1 MDQIIAVL
9 STVRK
14 DLLQF
19 LCNKSFVITFFVM
32 IVFEPLL
39 IQVITFQVKE
49 IKVSVVDY
57 DQSELTNSLIRN
69 ILYSNDF
76 VLTGQCAT
84 YDEALSLV
92 KEDET
97 DCIIEIPKNF
107 EKDFLYQSLNN
118 TSIQPH
124 IQTSMNAV
132 NTAKAIE
139 ASENITGIL
148 PHIQVS
154 MNAINTTK
162 AIAASENITGIIAT
176 SLNSYVCARGI
187 IPNNGN
193 AFISTQNLY
202 NPSSDY
208 RLLMLAI
215 IFINISFI
223 FNIASRL
230 MTNELQ
236 FGTLCQ
242 ISVSPMKGF
251 SFMASKLITCYILS
265 MANILATM
273 AVTWLIYG
281 FLPSGSFFTIL
292 LCLSLYVLS
301 CSGIALWACNLLTS
315 TSQMVMFS
323 GAFGCVAM
331 LISGFITPLECVAE
345 WLQPVSYLMPTRYT
359 IIILRC
365 VALKGASI
373 SELASQFIPLS
384 IMTVVL
390 VIGALFSFRKSRG

>member
-32 IVFEPLL
+32 IVSNPFL

-49 IKVSVVDY
+49 IRVSVVDH
-57 DQSELTNSLIRN
+57 DQTELTNNLIRN

-84 YDEALSLV
+84 YGDALSLV

-107 EKDFLYQSLNN
+107 EKDFLHQSLNN

-124 IQTSMNAV
+124 IHVSMNAV
-132 NTAKAIE
+132 
-139 ASENITGIL
+139 
-148 PHIQVS
+148 
-154 MNAINTTK
+154 NTTK

-187 IPNNGN
+187 IPKNGN

-208 RLLMLAI
+208 RLLMLTV

-223 FNIASRL
+223 FDIASRI

-281 FLPSGSFFTIL
+281 FLPSGNFFTIL

-301 CSGIALWACNLLTS
+301 CSSIGLWACNLLTS

-323 GAFGCVAM
+323 GTFGCVSM
-331 LISGFITPLECVAE
+331 LMSGFITPLECVAE

-359 IIILRC
+359 MIILRN
-365 VALKGASI
+365 VVLKGASI
-373 SELASQFIPLS
+373 SELVGQFIPLS

-390 VIGALFSFRKSRG
+390 VACTLFSFRKSRG

>member
-1 MDQIIAVL
+1 MDQIIAIFSV
-9 STVRK
+9 VRK

-19 LCNKSFVITFFVM
+19 IFNKSFVITFFVM
-32 IVFEPLL
+32 IAFEPIL
-39 IQVITFQVKE
+39 IQVITFHVKE
-49 IKVSVVDY
+49 IKVSVVDH
-57 DQSELTNSLIRN
+57 DQSELTNSIIRN
-69 ILYSNDF
+69 ILYSNDII
-76 VLTGQCAT
+76 LTGQCAT
-84 YDEALSLV
+84 YDDALSLV

-107 EKDFLYQSLNN
+107 ERGLLHESLNN
-118 TSIQPH
+118 TG
-124 IQTSMNAV
+124 T
-132 NTAKAIE
+132 
-139 ASENITGIL
+139 L

-154 MNAINTTK
+154 MNAVNTTK

-176 SLNSYVCARGI
+176 SLNNYVCDRGI

-223 FNIASRL
+223 FNIASRI

-236 FGTLCQ
+236 FGSLCQ

-265 MANILATM
+265 MANILATI

-301 CSGIALWACNLLTS
+301 CSGIALWVCSLLTS

-323 GAFGCVAM
+323 GAFGCVSM
-331 LISGFITPLECVAE
+331 LMSGYITPLECVAE

-359 IIILRC
+359 IIILRN
-365 VALKGASI
+365 VALKGSDI
-373 SELASQFIPLS
+373 VDLASNFIPLA

-390 VIGALFSFRKSRG
+390 VIGTLFSYRKSHD

>member
-1 MDQIIAVL
+1 MDQIIAIFSV
-9 STVRK
+9 VRK

-19 LCNKSFVITFFVM
+19 IFNKSFVITFFVM
-32 IVFEPLL
+32 IAYEPIL
-39 IQVITFQVKE
+39 IQVITFHVKE
-49 IKVSVVDY
+49 IKVSVVDH
-57 DQSELTNSLIRN
+57 DQSELTNSIIRN
-69 ILYSNDF
+69 ILYSNDII
-76 VLTGQCAT
+76 LTGQCAT
-84 YDEALSLV
+84 YGDALSLV

-107 EKDFLYQSLNN
+107 ERGLLHESLNN
-118 TSIQPH
+118 TG
-124 IQTSMNAV
+124 T
-132 NTAKAIE
+132 
-139 ASENITGIL
+139 L

-154 MNAINTTK
+154 MNAVNTTK
-162 AIAASENITGIIAT
+162 AIAASGNITGIIAT

-187 IPNNGN
+187 IPKNDN

-208 RLLMLAI
+208 RLLMLTV

-281 FLPSGSFFTIL
+281 FLPSGNFFTIL

-301 CSGIALWACNLLTS
+301 CSGIGLWACNLLTS

-323 GAFGCVAM
+323 GAFGCVSM
-331 LISGFITPLECVAE
+331 LMSGFITPLECVAE

-359 IIILRC
+359 IIILRN
-365 VALKGASI
+365 VVLKGASI
-373 SELASQFIPLS
+373 SELVGQFIPLS

-390 VIGALFSFRKSRG
+390 VACTLFSFRKSRG

>member
-1 MDQIIAVL
+1 MDQIIAIFSV
-9 STVRK
+9 VRK

-19 LCNKSFVITFFVM
+19 IFNKSFVITFFVM
-32 IVFEPLL
+32 IAYEPIL
-39 IQVITFQVKE
+39 IQVITFHVKE
-49 IKVSVVDY
+49 IKVSVVDH
-57 DQSELTNSLIRN
+57 DQSELTNSIIRN
-69 ILYSNDF
+69 ILYSNDII
-76 VLTGQCAT
+76 LTGQCAT
-84 YDEALSLV
+84 YDDALSLV

-97 DCIIEIPKNF
+97 DCIIVIPKNF
-107 EKDFLYQSLNN
+107 ERGLLHESLNN
-118 TSIQPH
+118 TG
-124 IQTSMNAV
+124 T
-132 NTAKAIE
+132 
-139 ASENITGIL
+139 L

-154 MNAINTTK
+154 MNAVNTTK
-162 AIAASENITGIIAT
+162 AIAASGNITGIIAT

-187 IPNNGN
+187 IPKNGN

-208 RLLMLAI
+208 RLLMLAV

-323 GAFGCVAM
+323 GAFGCVSM
-331 LISGFITPLECVAE
+331 LMSGFITPLECVAE

-359 IIILRC
+359 IIILRN
-365 VALKGASI
+365 VALKCSDI
-373 SELASQFIPLS
+373 VDLTNNFIPLA
-384 IMTVVL
+384 IMTVAFF
-390 VIGALFSFRKSRG
+390 IGSLFSFRKSRD